1 MLDGFRVLDL
11 SDERGQLCGMMLA
24 DLGAD
29 VVCIEPPGGSS
40 ARRLAPFASDS
51 PNNPDAP
58 SEVESSLFWWSYARN
73 KRSAVLDLQAEG
85 DRERLRTLARHADI
99 LIESAAPGAMADLGL
114 GHADLSALNPGLIT
128 VSITPFGQDG
138 PKAHWPA
145 SDLTVLA
152 AGGPL
157 WLTGDAGRP
166 PTRVCV
172 PQAFH
177 HAACEAATAAL
188 IALHE
193 RRRSGRGQHVDV
205 SAQQAVTIA
214 TQSNIVAA
222 RVNPGNRGFSRSGGG
237 STTGTTVLRFVYPA
251 ADGYVSIT
259 HVFGSAVGPVTRRMM
274 ECICADGFCDDATR
288 DKDWISYGGMLSS
301 GEEPNEEWERVKL
314 CVEAWTSSK
323 TKAAL
328 LKLAME
334 RNLLIAPIQT
344 TRDCLESEQLD
355 SRDYFDEW
363 ERPDGKGSVKAP
375 GAWVKLSR
383 TPLRTARR
391 APRLGEHTN
400 EVLAEFD
407 SLPMRPP
414 SIENSVEDFDI
425 AEREVKIFDFTW
437 AVAGP
442 STTRI
447 LADYGATVVRIE
459 SGNRMDVARTL
470 RPTVAGAT
478 TENAALF
485 HSCNIGKRM
494 ITLDITRPESRDV
507 LLDLVRWSDVVCE
520 SFAPG
525 KMKKLGLD
533 YASLCEIKPDVI
545 TLSSSLMGQTGPL
558 AQFAGYGN
566 LGAALGGFFELGG
579 WPDSAPSG
587 PYGAYTDYMAPRFN
601 VSAVL
606 AALAHHRR
614 TGEGQQIDMAQI
626 ESGLHFLAPAMLALT
641 TRGEVLTR
649 AGNTDAILAPHGCY
663 PVEGEDSWIAI
674 AVDGEEQ
681 WRALCGLLAANAWT
695 TDARFVSASARRAH
709 ADALDEQIADRTR
722 GRKGEELEAALIAS
736 GIPAHRVLDSPGL
749 CEDEQLCFRGHFI
762 ERKTGELQTVVEG
775 SRSRLSRTPARVGE
789 SIPTLGAD
797 TQWVLTEL
805 LGYDDERI
813 AQLAI
818 AGALE

>member
-1 MLDGFRVLDL
+1 MLDEIRVLDL

-40 ARRLAPFASDS
+40 ARRLAPFASDAS
-51 PNNPDAP
+51 DGQD
-58 SEVESSLFWWSYARN
+58 VEGSLFWWSYARN
-73 KRSAVLDLQAEG
+73 KRSAVLDLEAEG
-85 DRERLRTLARHADI
+85 EGEREKLRALALRADV
-99 LIESAAPGAMADLGL
+99 LIESASPGALTELGL
-114 GHADLSALNPGLIT
+114 GHADLSVLNPGLIT

-193 RRRSGRGQHVDV
+193 RRHSGRGQHVDV

-214 TQSNIVAA
+214 TQSDILAA

-237 STTGTTVLRFVYPA
+237 STSGTTVLRFVYPA

-274 ECICADGFCDDATR
+274 ECVCADGFCDEATR
-288 DKDWISYGGMLSS
+288 DKDWVSYGGQLSS
-301 GEEPNEEWERVKL
+301 GEEPNEEWERIKL

-323 TKAAL
+323 TKAEL
-328 LKLAME
+328 LTLAME

-344 TRDCLESEQLD
+344 TRDCLESAQLA

-363 ERPDGKGSVKAP
+363 ERPDGRGSVKAP
-375 GAWVKLSR
+375 GAWVKFSR

-391 APRLGEHTN
+391 APRLGEHTE
-400 EVLAEFD
+400 EVLAALD
-407 SLPMRPP
+407 SLPPATP
-414 SIENSVEDFDI
+414 SISTGGNDLPLRGI
-425 AEREVKIFDFTW
+425 KILDFTW

-459 SGNRMDVARTL
+459 SGKRVDVARTL
-470 RPTVAGAT
+470 RPMVAGAE

-485 HSCNIGKRM
+485 HNCNIGKRM
-494 ITLDITRPESRDV
+494 ITLDITRPESRGV
-507 LLDLVRWSDVVCE
+507 LVDLVRWADVVCE

-545 TLSSSLMGQTGPL
+545 TFSSSLMGQTGPL
-558 AQFAGYGN
+558 ARFAGYGN

-579 WPDSAPSG
+579 WPDSAPAG
-587 PYGAYTDYMAPRFN
+587 PYGAYTDYMAPRFGA
-601 VSAVL
+601 SAIL
-606 AALAHHRR
+606 AALAHHQR

-626 ESGLHFLAPAMLALT
+626 ESGLHFMAPAMLALA

-649 AGNTDAILAPHGCY
+649 AGNADAILAPHGCY
-663 PVEGEDSWIAI
+663 PVEGEDCWIAI
-674 AVDGEEQ
+674 AVDGDKP
-681 WRALCGLLAANAWT
+681 WRALCGVLDADSWT
-695 TDARFVSASARRAH
+695 TDARFSDASARRAH
-709 ADALDEQIADRTR
+709 ADDLDEKIANRTR
-722 GRKGEELEAALIAS
+722 VRKGEELEAALTTR
-736 GIPAHRVLDSPGL
+736 GVPAHRVLDSPGL
-749 CEDEQLCFRGHFI
+749 CEDQQLCFRGHFV
-762 ERKTGELQTVVEG
+762 ERESGALRIVVED

-797 TQWVLTEL
+797 TQWVLSEL